1 MWSVFRFMKAPPDQ
15 RPLLLYDAT
24 AREIERM
31 IGRMCLDDA
40 IVRRNWRLERL
51 QLEYGREHYRLYWRS
66 KGQEVV
72 VGVVDIL
79 SRKDRARVER
89 LIAMYLAAVGF
100 APRNA
105 RLVICGAKTDLDAPK
120 HYLPRLV
127 A

>member
-79 SRKDRARVER
+79 SRQDRARVER

-105 RLVICGAKTDLDAPK
+105 RLVVFGAKTPLDAEK